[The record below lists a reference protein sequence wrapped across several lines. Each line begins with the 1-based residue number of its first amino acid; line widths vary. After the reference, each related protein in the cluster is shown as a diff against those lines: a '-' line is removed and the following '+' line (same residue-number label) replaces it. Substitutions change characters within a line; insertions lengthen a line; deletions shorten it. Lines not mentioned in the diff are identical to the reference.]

1 MSKFREQ
8 YKNAKEKPSRGGEA
22 AGDAEAF
29 PILTEAMGGVPG
41 TASGTWEVPPQSLTI
56 WFEGPWVKFCLG
68 CDRSTIKTFGSFQ
81 GFNLGLDGVERALA
95 DGKCETKDIGERK
108 RS

>member
-1 MSKFREQ
+1 MSKFREM
-8 YKNAKEKPSRGGEA
+8 YKSAKEKPSRGGDQ
-22 AGDAEAF
+22 AGDFDEF
-29 PILTEAMGGVPG
+29 PILSEAMSGVPG
-41 TASGTWEVPPQSLTI
+41 TASGSWDVPPQSLTL

-81 GFNLGLDGVERALA
+81 GFAQGLLGVEKALN